1 MTTET
6 KPKWK
11 EFLKDNKWTTYL
23 AYELKQNS
31 TNPVDTLLK
40 YEALLTQ
47 CSYLSR
53 MAYCPA
59 DIFCRMTQHLDVTPN
74 AFNNY
79 IRAIEKIYDKLFN
92 YKCSFDS
99 KYIQEHPEFAKYFN
113 PVGGDI
119 PASQTNAK
127 QVGINASK
135 MNAKQVGI
143 EVLQNNTDKPSMV
156 KLRDRIK
163 LLKNSIGKNNKN
175 NSALSKLASE
185 LIGEISTEANST
197 ENVFT
202 LKELLDEL
210 YFNFKY
216 YEKVEAKTTFEKIK
230 VKYDK
235 LIQNTP
241 KNSLHN
247 PYPPLSNKNSAQSGG
262 FTNKP
267 IGFFVQNEEHM
278 NVYLYVHHN
287 PESKFNPKKT
297 LFIAFKGSS
306 SINDF
311 IHDIKS
317 AAKEDLFLSEL
328 NEGSNTS
335 GEFKMMEMNIGLDDP
350 LINPGEE
357 YGTKTENNK
366 TKKPEQSTPE
376 SKNNNLK
383 KSKPS
388 TPQSQNNK
396 KIKPGKGGWGF
407 IHVLK
412 PSIKEICKK
421 IDELKSDNFERVIIT
436 GHSLGGALASLF
448 GYYLKQYNPDLIDKP
463 IHVVTFGACCVFD
476 APGRNEFN
484 EFLNIKDKKVFTL
497 DRVTS
502 NLDPVIVLPPD
513 LDHPGFT
520 LLRGVRE
527 DYKSY
532 TKTNRTKEIGE
543 IRDMLGL
550 KIEKTILTADDL
562 LSTENFVKLF
572 SNYNALKVKGE
583 YDEKLYKKKFKISFG
598 TKAEEQYPILENAM
612 PDAKLSDVQKLFK
625 TIETRKKNK
634 LVNIPETDPKKQ
646 EGGLHNPF
654 SSNKRD
660 SQKFA
665 TNIYKKET
673 KIRMPNQ
680 IQYSC
685 YAQITMSFCHAAYL
699 GVSYVMVLRL
709 PNISEGKLRK
719 EPTKDYTLY
728 QKDRRIFSS
737 ASGNYTSN
745 SDCSKVE
752 SNVQNNSSQ
761 KANSGANPGAN
772 PGANSGAKS
781 GNRNKNKR
789 GKKSS
794 FMSGLKSGFTGIFKT
809 QNRTNNK
816 KTRNSIA
823 KNSKKQT
830 MNPTNG
836 NPANN
841 PTTENP
847 DEENQG
853 GVFSK
858 CSIL

>member
-6 KPKWK
+6 KPKWN

-79 IRAIEKIYDKLFN
+79 IRAIEKIYDNLFN

-99 KYIQEHPEFAKYFN
+99 KYIQEHPEFSKYFK
-113 PVGGDI
+113 PFGDI
-119 PASQTNAK
+119 LASQT
-127 QVGINASK
+127 NASK
-135 MNAKQVGI
+135 MNAKQFGI

-216 YEKVEAKTTFEKIK
+216 YEKVEAKTTFEKII

-241 KNSLHN
+241 KNSLPN
-247 PYPPLSNKNSAQSGG
+247 PYQPLSNKNSAQSGG

-311 IHDIKS
+311 IHDLKS

-335 GEFKMMEMNIGLDDP
+335 GEFKMMEMNRGLDDP

-476 APGRNEFN
+476 AVGRNEFN
-484 EFLNIKDKKVFTL
+484 GFLNIEDEKSAFTL

-572 SNYNALKVKGE
+572 SNYKALKVNGK
-583 YDEKLYKKKFKISFG
+583 YDEELYKKKFKINFG
-598 TKAEEQYPILENAM
+598 TKAEEQYPILDRAM

-728 QKDRRIFSS
+728 QKDGRIFSS

-745 SDCSKVE
+745 SDCLIA
-752 SNVQNNSSQ
+752 SNV
-761 KANSGANPGAN
+761 K
-772 PGANSGAKS
+772 KV
-781 GNRNKNKR
+781 NKNGNLISKNNTQ
-789 GKKSS
+789 KPSWKN
-794 FMSGLKSGFTGIFKT
+794 KFTGIFKSKPKNNIKKIGL
-809 QNRTNNK
+809 QPMNK
-816 KTRNSIA
+816 KEKEQEQEQKQEQNQ
-823 KNSKKQT
+823 KQEQGQEQEQNQEQGQEQKQNQGQKQT
-830 MNPTNG
+830 SVLSG
-836 NPANN
+836 
-841 PTTENP
+841 
-847 DEENQG
+847 
-853 GVFSK
+853 

>member
-1 MTTET
+1 
-6 KPKWK
+6 
-11 EFLKDNKWTTYL
+11 
-23 AYELKQNS
+23 LKQDSN
-31 TNPVDTLLK
+31 NPQETLLK

-79 IRAIEKIYDKLFN
+79 IRAIEKIYDRLFN

-99 KYIQEHPEFAKYFN
+99 KYIQEHPEFSKYFN
-113 PVGGDI
+113 PFGDI
-119 PASQTNAK
+119 PASQTNAGK
-127 QVGINASK
+127 VKNAAPK
-135 MNAKQVGI
+135 MNAK
-143 EVLQNNTDKPSMV
+143 QNNTDKPSMV
-156 KLRDRIK
+156 KLRVRIK
-163 LLKNSIGKNNKN
+163 LLKSSSGKNSENK
-175 NSALSKLASE
+175 SALSKLASE

-210 YFNFKY
+210 YYNFIY
-216 YEKVEAKTTFEKIK
+216 YKKVEAKTIFEKIK

-241 KNSLHN
+241 KNSLPN
-247 PYPPLSNKNSAQSGG
+247 PYPPLSNKISQAGG

-267 IGFFVQNEEHM
+267 IGFFVQNKEHM
-278 NVYLYVHHN
+278 NVYLYVHYN
-287 PESKFNPKKT
+287 PTSEFNTKKT

-311 IHDIKS
+311 IHDLKS

-328 NEGSNTS
+328 NESPNKS
-335 GEFKMMEMNIGLDDP
+335 GEFEMMEKSGGFNDP
-350 LINPGEE
+350 LINPGEQ
-357 YGTKTENNK
+357 YDLNNTKFKQSNPNIQNK
-366 TKKPEQSTPE
+366 K
-376 SKNNNLK
+376 
-383 KSKPS
+383 
-388 TPQSQNNK
+388 K
-396 KIKPGKGGWGF
+396 KIKPGKAGWGF

-412 PSIKEICKK
+412 PSIQDLCTK
-421 IDELKSDNFERVIIT
+421 IEELKSNEFERVIIT

-484 EFLNIKDKKVFTL
+484 EFLNIKDKKQVFTL

-572 SNYNALKVKGE
+572 SNYKALKVNEK
-583 YDEKLYKKKFKISFG
+583 YDEELYKKKFKINFG
-598 TKAEEQYPILENAM
+598 TEAEEQYPILKNAM

-634 LVNIPETDPKKQ
+634 LVNIPETDPIKQ

-685 YAQITMSFCHAAYL
+685 YAQITMSFCHACYL

-728 QKDRRIFSS
+728 QKDGRIFSS

-745 SDCSKVE
+745 SDCLKVE
-752 SNVQNNSSQ
+752 SNVRSNNAL
-761 KANSGANPGAN
+761 KANSGAN
-772 PGANSGAKS
+772 SG
-781 GNRNKNKR
+781 NKNKKN

-816 KTRNSIA
+816 KTKNSIA
-823 KNSKKQT
+823 KNSEMQP
-830 MNPTNG
+830 MNLPNQ
-836 NPANN
+836 NQSNN
-841 PTTENP
+841 STKENP
-847 DEENQG
+847 EEKNQG
-853 GVFSK
+853 IFSK

>member
-1 MTTET
+1 MANNNPQSAKSESET
-6 KPKWK
+6 NTKRNWK
-11 EFLKDNKWTTYL
+11 KFLEDNKWTTYL
-23 AYELKQNS
+23 AYQLKNNS

-79 IRAIEKIYDKLFN
+79 IRAIEKIYDRLFN

-99 KYIQEHPEFAKYFN
+99 KYIQEHQEFAKYFN
-113 PVGGDI
+113 SFGDI
-119 PASQTNAK
+119 PALQTNAGEIK
-127 QVGINASK
+127 KVNT
-135 MNAKQVGI
+135 
-143 EVLQNNTDKPSMV
+143 QNSSDKPSMV

-163 LLKNSIGKNNKN
+163 LLKNSRGKNNIN

-197 ENVFT
+197 EEVFT

-210 YFNFKY
+210 DYIFNF
-216 YEKVEAKTTFEKIK
+216 YEKKEAQTEFKKIK

-241 KNSLHN
+241 KNSLPN
-247 PYPPLSNKNSAQSGG
+247 PYPPLSKKNISQDGG

-267 IGFFVQNEEHM
+267 IGFFVQNKEHM
-278 NVYLYVHHN
+278 NVYLYFHHN
-287 PESKFNPKKT
+287 PKSEFNTKKT

-311 IHDIKS
+311 IHDLKS

-328 NEGSNTS
+328 NESPNKS
-335 GEFKMMEMNIGLDDP
+335 GEFEMMEMSGGFNDP
-350 LINPGEE
+350 LINPGEQ
-357 YGTKTENNK
+357 YDLNNTKFKQSNPNIQNK
-366 TKKPEQSTPE
+366 KTKPEQSTA
-376 SKNNNLK
+376 
-383 KSKPS
+383 
-388 TPQSQNNK
+388 QSQNNK
-396 KIKPGKGGWGF
+396 KKIKPGKAGWGF

-412 PSIKEICKK
+412 PSIQDLCTK
-421 IDELKSDNFERVIIT
+421 IEELKSNEFERVIIT

-448 GYYLKQYNPDLIDKP
+448 GYYLKKYNPNLVNVP

-484 EFLNIKDKKVFTL
+484 AFLNIKDKKKVFTL

-572 SNYNALKVKGE
+572 SNYKALKVNGN
-583 YDEKLYKKKFKISFG
+583 YDEELYKKKFKINFG
-598 TKAEEQYPILENAM
+598 TKAEEQYPILDRAM

-728 QKDRRIFSS
+728 LKDGRIFSS

-745 SDCSKVE
+745 SDCLIA
-752 SNVQNNSSQ
+752 SNV
-761 KANSGANPGAN
+761 K
-772 PGANSGAKS
+772 KV
-781 GNRNKNKR
+781 NKNGNLISKNNTQ
-789 GKKSS
+789 KPSWKN
-794 FMSGLKSGFTGIFKT
+794 KFTGIFKSKPKNNIKKIGL
-809 QNRTNNK
+809 QPMNK
-816 KTRNSIA
+816 KEKEQEQEQNQ
-823 KNSKKQT
+823 KQEQKQEQGQEQEQNQEQGQEQKQNQGQKQT
-830 MNPTNG
+830 SVLSG
-836 NPANN
+836 
-841 PTTENP
+841 
-847 DEENQG
+847 
-853 GVFSK
+853 